1 MPALFGLPQ
10 GGTLPAPNLAPM
22 FSLELDKHE
31 YDPRQIVRGVF
42 RFTLD
47 SPRANLRVAV
57 GLTARRE
64 GEMVYET
71 TRTLDGPR
79 ELASGTYAFELRL
92 PEDVKGPSLFKRL
105 KQAIGRAA
113 TAPVDWEVWGILDRE
128 IVCKKA
134 FEVVLEDEDDEAPA
148 EAPPG
153 RSSVLSRLNIAP
165 PDYAPSG
172 RLEEEASVRKKA
184 PPAKKA
190 AEPSAMPKRT
200 VFCPSCG
207 AREEDAESDYCG
219 RCGKALH

>member
-1 MPALFGLPQ
+1 
-10 GGTLPAPNLAPM
+10 M

-42 RFTLD
+42 RFALE
-47 SPRANLRVAV
+47 SARPNLRVAV
-57 GLTARRE
+57 GLTATRE

-71 TRTLDGPR
+71 SRTLDGPR
-79 ELASGTYAFELRL
+79 ELASGNYAFELRL

-113 TAPVDWEVWGILDRE
+113 SAPVKWEVWGILDRE
-128 IVCKKA
+128 IVCKRA
-134 FEVVLEDEDDEAPA
+134 FEVVLEEEEEDEPTS
-148 EAPPG
+148 APPA
-153 RSSVLSRLNIAP
+153 RSSVLSRLNLEP

-172 RLEEEASVRKKA
+172 RLEEEAPARKKA
-184 PPAKKA
+184 APAKKA
-190 AEPSAMPKRT
+190 AEPPPPALPKRT

>member
-1 MPALFGLPQ
+1 
-10 GGTLPAPNLAPM
+10 M

-42 RFTLD
+42 RFALE
-47 SPRANLRVAV
+47 SARPNLRVAV
-57 GLTARRE
+57 GLTATRE

-71 TRTLDGPR
+71 SRTLDGPR
-79 ELASGTYAFELRL
+79 ELASGNYAFELRL
-92 PEDVKGPSLFKRL
+92 PEDVKGPGLFKRL

-113 TAPVDWEVWGILDRE
+113 SAPVKWEVWGILDRE
-128 IVCKKA
+128 IVCKRA
-134 FEVVLEDEDDEAPA
+134 FEVVLEEEDDEPA
-148 EAPPG
+148 EAPPA
-153 RSSVLSRLNIAP
+153 RSSVLSRLNLEP

-172 RLEEEASVRKKA
+172 RLEEAPARKKPA
-184 PPAKKA
+184 PAKRA
-190 AEPSAMPKRT
+190 DQPAEPSELPRRT